1 MICFLETLPPV
12 LPGTAELTPERE
24 DRDEERVPVER
35 LLEVAPRLGLVFLY
49 DLVVI
54 CGVRLLGREEMLDR
68 EGEDTR
74 GELVP
79 ALERLELLLDD
90 EPEEDDFFRLS
101 LACASGKAITA
112 APIIIRS
119 VNV

>member
-12 LPGTAELTPERE
+12 FPGAAELTPERE

-35 LLEVAPRLGLVFLY
+35 LLEVAPRLGVVFLY

-54 CGVRLLGREEMLDR
+54 CGAPLLGR

-74 GELVP
+74 GELDP
-79 ALERLELLLDD
+79 ALERLELLLDA

-101 LACASGKAITA
+101 LACASGQPITA
-112 APIIIRS
+112 TPMIIRS
-119 VNV
+119 INV